1 MLTITSDRTKGST
14 ERSDADND
22 REQLRKEAETLV
34 QATEEAR
41 RDLLVQTE
49 ESLQQDQT
57 PQGDPDA
64 EMPKPGA
71 ANETSEEQAPPNQQ
85 LQKWDKS
92 GEDTARWLYRWVFQ
106 ESQLLDSRASSSS
119 AVVLVDPAAK
129 SRVLDGLLH
138 AWTTL
143 VDEEIKHSDKS
154 TAENPRPAAPERGRP
169 TSKAPGFTLLSRRSV
184 SPAALD
190 LGKEKYMHQEYAGGV
205 SVIGVHRNM
214 RQEEIDAYKEATAT
228 LRGRREDRIAAEK
241 RKEPRHINRDT
252 TSERDVGNADAAS
265 SPWSGA
271 TKPQMMIK
279 AMWEAG
285 LGLDLD

>member
-22 REQLRKEAETLV
+22 RDQLRKEAETLV

-49 ESLQQDQT
+49 ESLQQDQAT
-57 PQGDPDA
+57 QADSDA
-64 EMPKPGA
+64 ESPKAGA

-92 GEDTARWLYRWVFQ
+92 GEDTARWLYRLVFQ
-106 ESQLLDSRASSSS
+106 ESQLLDPRVSSSS
-119 AVVLVDPAAK
+119 AVILVDPAAK
-129 SRVLDGLLH
+129 SRVVEGLLH

-143 VDEEIKHSDKS
+143 TDEEINHEDNS
-154 TAENPRPAAPERGRP
+154 TDDDPKPKAPERGRP
-169 TSKAPGFTLLSRRSV
+169 TSKAFGFTLLSRRSV

-214 RQEEIDAYKEATAT
+214 SQEEIDAYKEATAT
-228 LRGRREDRIAAEK
+228 LRGHHRNGSAAGR
-241 RKEPRHINRDT
+241 RKETRHMDRDT
-252 TSERDVGNADAAS
+252 TSERNVGNTDAAQ

-271 TKPQMMIK
+271 TQAQMMIK
-279 AMWEAG
+279 AMLEAG